1 VTKASVARLEKFDGW
16 DTMLRLVEEC
26 RNTDYRPSPVWGGD
40 EDPAAYRERMIR
52 RDQALI
58 ATLFETGGRV
68 SEVLQLR
75 RENFE
80 WDDEIIVVTGMRVL
94 KRFRKVGE
102 YVDASGRKR
111 WVTEPV
117 YVTRGRFPILRREP
131 LVPYMLGWI
140 VECDG
145 YLFPSPKR
153 DRPHLS
159 RRRALQIVT
168 EVGRRVGVKV
178 WPHYFRSQR
187 ASQLAQE
194 YGYTIHKLLR
204 FFDWKNIATAVRY
217 SKLSFR
223 DLIPDTAP
231 MVSRP
236 ATSLSP
242 TIISHYGCNGKCEAS
257 SRERSD
263 FHASPPSL

>member
-1 VTKASVARLEKFDGW
+1 MTKASVARLEKFDGW

-117 YVTRGRFPILRREP
+117 YVCLLYTS
-131 LVPYMLGWI
+131 
-140 VECDG
+140 
-145 YLFPSPKR
+145 PSPR
-153 DRPHLS
+153 D
-159 RRRALQIVT
+159 
-168 EVGRRVGVKV
+168 
-178 WPHYFRSQR
+178 
-187 ASQLAQE
+187 
-194 YGYTIHKLLR
+194 
-204 FFDWKNIATAVRY
+204 
-217 SKLSFR
+217 
-223 DLIPDTAP
+223 
-231 MVSRP
+231 
-236 ATSLSP
+236 
-242 TIISHYGCNGKCEAS
+242 
-257 SRERSD
+257 
-263 FHASPPSL
+263 